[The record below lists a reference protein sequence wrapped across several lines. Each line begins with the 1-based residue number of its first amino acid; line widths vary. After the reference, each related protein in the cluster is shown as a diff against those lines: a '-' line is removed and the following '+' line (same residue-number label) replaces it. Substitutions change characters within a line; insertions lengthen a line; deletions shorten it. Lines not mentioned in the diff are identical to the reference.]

1 MHPQSDTLTRFGD
14 VLDAV
19 VRLSPDEQLALV
31 EIVARRLAEQGRT
44 RVAASVQEARHEFA
58 EGRCCPVTID
68 ELMQRRFSCSQSA
81 RTTKFIDRFIR
92 AKRRAGTHLPGKSL

>member
-19 VRLSPDEQLALV
+19 GALSPDEQLALV

-58 EGRCCPVTID
+58 EGRCRPVTID
-68 ELMQRRFSCSQSA
+68 ELSAEAILLQSV
-81 RTTKFIDRFIR
+81 
-92 AKRRAGTHLPGKSL
+92 GTHDEVY